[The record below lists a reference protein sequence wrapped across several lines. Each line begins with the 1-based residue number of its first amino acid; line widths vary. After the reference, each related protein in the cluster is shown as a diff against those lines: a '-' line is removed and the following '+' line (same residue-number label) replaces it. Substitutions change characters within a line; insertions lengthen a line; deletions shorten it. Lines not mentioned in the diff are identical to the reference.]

1 MSHSSCKVLNTLL
14 LVFSPFSGHHW
25 HEAGQGSQCLFLLL
39 VRQWFFI
46 FYCYFFYFIFFISV
60 FSLEFLGCSWFL
72 PSLFLFLSGEE
83 WCYSSIFRLDP
94 FLPSQSGHWRYQWD
108 IEKKKLKFLRKKGFL
123 EVQQKSSSWQTCFRK
138 KRCLF
143 SRLCACPSKLQ
154 QMLQKMW
161 VCPGLLCQLMLHDS
175 TTHRLVPFPP
185 YQG

>member
-1 MSHSSCKVLNTLL
+1 MKQDRDHSVYFCSW
-14 LVFSPFSGHHW
+14 SGND
-25 HEAGQGSQCLFLLL
+25 FL
-39 VRQWFFI
+39 FFI
-46 FYCYFFYFIFFISV
+46 VIFYFIFFIFV

-83 WCYSSIFRLDP
+83 WCYSSIFSLDP
-94 FLPSQSGHWRYQWD
+94 FLPSQSGHWRYQWG
-108 IEKKKLKFLRKKGFL
+108 IENKQNFWEKKKKDSF
-123 EVQQKSSSWQTCFRK
+123 EVQQKSSSWQTCFRE

-143 SRLCACPSKLQ
+143 SRLCVCPSKLQ

-161 VCPGLLCQLMLHDS
+161 VCPGLLCQLILLDS